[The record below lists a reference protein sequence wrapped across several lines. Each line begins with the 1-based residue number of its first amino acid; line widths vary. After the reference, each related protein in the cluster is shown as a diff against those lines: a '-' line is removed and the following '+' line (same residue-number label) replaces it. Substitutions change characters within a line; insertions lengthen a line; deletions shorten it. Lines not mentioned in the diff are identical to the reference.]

1 MLNRQERKD
10 LLNKYKKQIEII
22 DEFIQTTDFSVYQL
36 NEKIEIT
43 DDIFFF
49 KSEYT
54 AKEKPSYD
62 LEDHSLKIDVHYAF
76 RGNEAVVLG
85 LKSELE
91 LTTEYNEDTDF
102 TWYRPKDE
110 SMVNTHII
118 NEGDYLVVFP
128 GECHEPE
135 VKVDSLT
142 NQKIVFKITY

>member
-43 DDIFFF
+43 DNIFFF

-54 AKEKPSYD
+54 AKQQPSYD
-62 LEDHSLKIDVHYAF
+62 LEDHSLKIDVHYAL

-91 LTTEYNEDTDF
+91 LTKEYNAETDF

-110 SMVNTHII
+110 SVVNTHVI

-135 VKVDSLT
+135 VKVDSLI

>member
-54 AKEKPSYD
+54 AKQQPSYD
-62 LEDHSLKIDVHYAF
+62 LEDHSLKIDVHYAL

-91 LTTEYNEDTDF
+91 LTKEYNDETDF

-110 SMVNTHII
+110 SVVNTHVI

-135 VKVDSLT
+135 VKVESLI

>member
-1 MLNRQERKD
+1 MLNRQERKH
-10 LLNKYKKQIEII
+10 LLTKYKHQLDII
-22 DEFIQTTDFSVYQL
+22 DEFISTTYFSVYQL

-54 AKEKPSYD
+54 AKQKPTYD
-62 LEDHSLKIDVHYAF
+62 LEDHSLKIDVHYAL
-76 RGNEAVVLG
+76 RGNEAVILG

-91 LTTEYNEDTDF
+91 LTKMYNDETDF
-102 TWYRPKDE
+102 TWYRPNDE
-110 SMVNTHII
+110 ELVSTYVI
-118 NEGDYLVVFP
+118 NEGDYLVIFP

-135 VKVDSLT
+135 VKVDSLI